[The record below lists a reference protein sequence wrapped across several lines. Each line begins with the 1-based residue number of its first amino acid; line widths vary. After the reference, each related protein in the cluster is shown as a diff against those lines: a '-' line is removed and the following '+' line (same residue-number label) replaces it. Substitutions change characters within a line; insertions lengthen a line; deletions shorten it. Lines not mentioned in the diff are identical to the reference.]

1 MRALQ
6 FKRAGFLDEAKA
18 RGRVVH
24 YSLSVEEDGRVLLL
38 LRNVSSIADTGGVEL
53 VDEDEEDDDEGA
65 PSSSSASPAI
75 GGEKEEEAV
84 LRSLL
89 LRTMMGDGN
98 EDRSPIKRLGRDKRL
113 QVSVAPRILA
123 KNKKK
128 KQKKMKGKP
137 KQSKKKK
144 KGAVEEAQADSEQE
158 QEEEEE
164 EKKTIIAQACVSCVF
179 LWCAPLE

>member
-1 MRALQ
+1 
-6 FKRAGFLDEAKA
+6 
-18 RGRVVH
+18 
-24 YSLSVEEDGRVLLL
+24 
-38 LRNVSSIADTGGVEL
+38 
-53 VDEDEEDDDEGA
+53 
-65 PSSSSASPAI
+65 
-75 GGEKEEEAV
+75 V

-123 KNKKK
+123 KNKK

-179 LWCAPLE
+179 LWWAPLE